1 MVEEAPAFKPAFT
14 IPAQNGLRCPECGSE
29 RLYKDGIRYLTDG
42 STVQRFLCR
51 DCGYRFSWP
60 RIQRQHRGQILK
72 SQQAITYG
80 ECSSRALALLEQ
92 SVEGAMNNVEESE
105 KRAAGATTSN
115 QTSQADIKGRL
126 VEFLWW
132 LKKQGFSEKTIHGY
146 VEMLKLLAAS
156 GANIFEPESVKEAL
170 ARLEKGS
177 SWRHAAVCAYSKF
190 AEMHKL
196 QWEKPKVK
204 RVRPLPFIPLERELD
219 DLIAATN
226 RKTACFLQLLKET
239 GMRAGEALQLKWV
252 DVDFERR
259 TITLNTPEKGGNPR
273 AFKVS
278 PKLIEMLNSLP
289 RKTEKI
295 FPVSYTALKC
305 NFLRARKKL
314 AYKLQN
320 PRLLQI
326 SFHTFRHWKATMEYH
341 KTKDPLYVK
350 ELLGHKKLDT
360 TLLYIQI
367 EKTLFQNSS
376 TDEFT
381 VKIAKTPEEIQ
392 SLLAVGFE
400 WVGVKD
406 GLVYL
411 RKRV

>member
-1 MVEEAPAFKPAFT
+1 MSEEAPAFKPAFQ
-14 IPAQNGLRCPECGSE
+14 IEAENGLRCPECGNT
-29 RLYKDGIRYLTDG
+29 RLYKDGLRYLSDG
-42 STVQRFLCR
+42 STVQRYLCR
-51 DCGYRFSWP
+51 SCSYRFSWP
-60 RIQRQHRGQILK
+60 KHERKDLK
-72 SQQAITYG
+72 SEHAITLG
-80 ECSSRALALLEQ
+80 ECSSRALPLLEPSERGPM
-92 SVEGAMNNVEESE
+92 SVEE
-105 KRAAGATTSN
+105 KTGSGPINAGATAPS
-115 QTSQADIKGRL
+115 QTSQADVKGAL
-126 VEFLWW
+126 VQFMWW
-132 LKKQGFSEKTIHGY
+132 LKKQGLSDKTVQSY
-146 VEMLKLLAAS
+146 VEMLKLLVSA

-170 ARLEKGS
+170 ARLGKS
-177 SWRHAAVCAYSKF
+177 DSWKHNAVCAYSKF

-219 DLIAATN
+219 DLIAAAN
-226 RKTACFLQLLKET
+226 KKTACFLQLLKET
-239 GMRAGEALQLKWV
+239 GMRAGEALRLKWV

-273 AFKVS
+273 IFKVS

-289 RKTEKI
+289 RKSQKI

-305 NFLRARKKL
+305 NFLRIRKKL
-314 AYKLQN
+314 THKLGN

-326 SFHTFRHWKATMEYH
+326 TFHTFRHWKATMEYH
-341 KTKDPLYVK
+341 KTRDPLYVK

-367 EKTLFQNSS
+367 EKTLFQSS
-376 TDEFT
+376 SSDEFI

-406 GLVYL
+406 GLVFL

>member
-1 MVEEAPAFKPAFT
+1 MVEEAPNFKPACA
-14 IPAQNGLRCPECGSE
+14 IEAENGPICPECGSA
-29 RLYKDGIRYLTDG
+29 RLYKDGLRYLADG
-42 STVQRFLCR
+42 STVQRYLCR
-51 DCGYRFSWP
+51 ECAYRFCWP
-60 RIQRQHRGQILK
+60 KREPLQKTSKHNLK
-72 SQQAITYG
+72 TEANIKTSQ
-80 ECSSRALALLEQ
+80 CSSRALALLEP
-92 SVEGAMNNVEESE
+92 SVEGAMSDAEQGE
-105 KRAAGATTSN
+105 KRAAGATRLSEEEV
-115 QTSQADIKGRL
+115 KGKIL
-126 VEFLWW
+126 EFAWW
-132 LKKQGFSEKTIHGY
+132 LKKQGHSDKTIQGY

-156 GANIFEPESVKEAL
+156 GANIFEPESVKESL

-196 QWEKPKVK
+196 HWEKPKVN
-204 RVRPLPFIPLERELD
+204 RVRLLPFIPLERELD
-219 DLIAATN
+219 DLIAAAN
-226 RKTACFLQLLKET
+226 KKTACFLQLLKET
-239 GMRAGEALQLKWV
+239 GMRAGEAIQLKWT
-252 DVDFERR
+252 DVDFESR
-259 TITLNTPEKGGNPR
+259 TITLNAPEKGGNPR

-278 PKLIEMLNSLP
+278 PKLIEMLNCLP
-289 RKTEKI
+289 RKMEKI

-305 NFLRARKKL
+305 NFLRVRRKL
-314 AYKLQN
+314 AHKLQN

-341 KTKDPLYVK
+341 KTRDPLYVK

-367 EKTLFQNSS
+367 EKTLFQSSS

>member
-1 MVEEAPAFKPAFT
+1 
-14 IPAQNGLRCPECGSE
+14 L
-29 RLYKDGIRYLTDG
+29 RYLSDG
-42 STVQRFLCR
+42 STIQRYLCR
-51 DCGYRFSWP
+51 NCGYRFSWP
-60 RIQRQHRGQILK
+60 TTQRQKTIKAKYLK
-72 SQQAITYG
+72 TRATINSN

-92 SVEGAMNNVEESE
+92 SVEGAMSNIEQKSE
-105 KRAAGATTSN
+105 KRDAGATQPS
-115 QTSQADIKGRL
+115 QTSQADVKGKL

-146 VEMLKLLAAS
+146 VEMLKLLVAS
-156 GANIFEPESVKEAL
+156 GANLFEPETVKEAL
-170 ARLEKGS
+170 AKLEKS
-177 SWRHAAVCAYSKF
+177 NSWKHAAVCAYSKF

-219 DLIAATN
+219 DLIAAAHK
-226 RKTACFLQLLKET
+226 KTACFLQLLKET

-273 AFKVS
+273 IFKVS

-289 RKTEKI
+289 RKAQKI

-305 NFLRARKKL
+305 SFLRVRRKL
-314 AYKLQN
+314 AHKLQN

-341 KTKDPLYVK
+341 KTRDPLYVK

-376 TDEFT
+376 SDEFI